1 LKDALDGLTSQ
12 DPLPRLTFRCLLLAL
27 ETHNNTTVAV
37 IVQTFLERIVLTRK
51 PWNDPET
58 WRGVVI
64 LVKRLLPGSNRYGI
78 VCVWLADRRVDGRNA
93 CRALCRVPVPTLLV
107 LLNNPQEAPL
117 KNQFVQWLRLGT
129 APLPESLLKELK
141 AGLGVSEEEPVA
153 AVLEEAI
160 DNKKRTADEAG
171 IDTPDGIKEEIVV
184 KTEPIGDGDDVEG
197 EDQPDTKRSRHD

>member
-1 LKDALDGLTSQ
+1 MRVVTQALIRDTQTFHIDVLKDALDGLTSQ

-78 VCVWLADRRVDGRNA
+78 VCVA
-93 CRALCRVPVPTLLV
+93 C
-107 LLNNPQEAPL
+107 
-117 KNQFVQWLRLGT
+117 
-129 APLPESLLKELK
+129 
-141 AGLGVSEEEPVA
+141 
-153 AVLEEAI
+153 
-160 DNKKRTADEAG
+160 
-171 IDTPDGIKEEIVV
+171 
-184 KTEPIGDGDDVEG
+184 
-197 EDQPDTKRSRHD
+197 